1 MIMYVVSVVI
11 RHEKN
16 VELEMMSSI
25 MYITNLNHCH
35 WLPYGSRYWSYYP
48 LIFKRMAASALV
60 K

>member
-1 MIMYVVSVVI
+1 MIIIKIINMIMYVVSVVI

-35 WLPYGSRYWSYYP
+35 
-48 LIFKRMAASALV
+48 
-60 K
+60 